1 MSNTQKFQLTQ
12 QGKIYILTTSIDG
25 EFVKLTCHQPS
36 VPNSPKYLGRFSLA
50 QLRQMSKKFNTMT
63 TIYQAQEFLSQSIEN
78 QKVSVQ
84 NQGNIINI
92 VLYFQQN
99 TQTEQIISTD
109 YKTQEI
115 NYNTQPVEYN
125 YNYNTV
131 EQQQVMEIPL
141 ATNLNLETVE
151 NTTNYLNQNINYEIP
166 QENNN
171 YIISNENQTYENY
184 DTGITNY
191 QTYENINYDNNNNI
205 ITTNNNTNYD
215 YNLNTP
221 VEVQQTQ
228 NNTYETTIK
237 TNEMET
243 LTLPLRLSQREKKV
257 DENKYLLEI
266 EALKNQIKILKEEI
280 TILKTKKVEKTVVKT
295 VDNSKEILIL
305 QQEIERLK
313 KIEIYFENYKRQKEE
328 EISKLKLRIE
338 ELLKDNK
345 NLELMIAEIKL
356 KMSEYMKESKEK
368 QKQTLTIQDTRLE
381 IIKGDILQSP
391 AELELLTRK
400 MCKD

>member
-99 TQTEQIISTD
+99 TQTEKIISTD

-115 NYNTQPVEYN
+115 KYNTQPVEYN

-141 ATNLNLETVE
+141 ATNLNL
-151 NTTNYLNQNINYEIP
+151 
-166 QENNN
+166 
-171 YIISNENQTYENY
+171 
-184 DTGITNY
+184 
-191 QTYENINYDNNNNI
+191 
-205 ITTNNNTNYD
+205 
-215 YNLNTP
+215 
-221 VEVQQTQ
+221 
-228 NNTYETTIK
+228 
-237 TNEMET
+237 
-243 LTLPLRLSQREKKV
+243 
-257 DENKYLLEI
+257 
-266 EALKNQIKILKEEI
+266 
-280 TILKTKKVEKTVVKT
+280 
-295 VDNSKEILIL
+295 
-305 QQEIERLK
+305 
-313 KIEIYFENYKRQKEE
+313 
-328 EISKLKLRIE
+328 
-338 ELLKDNK
+338 
-345 NLELMIAEIKL
+345 
-356 KMSEYMKESKEK
+356 
-368 QKQTLTIQDTRLE
+368 
-381 IIKGDILQSP
+381 
-391 AELELLTRK
+391 
-400 MCKD
+400 